1 MENINYPAQIVM
13 FIAFAVMIG
22 SFWCKKR
29 ENILKL
35 QFIAN
40 TLFAVQYLLLSAYT
54 ATALSV
60 ISIVRAFVFAKK
72 NECKNDEK
80 KSNQIIK
87 WNSMWILITFVLAY
101 IISSLVSWDGVV
113 SSMALAATLVYTFA
127 MWADKPQYIR
137 VGSNIASIFWIT
149 HNYMVGGYIGCV
161 TETILFVSNT
171 VAIITNIVKDRR
183 KNVNYEVEIEK
194 K

>member
-1 MENINYPAQIVM
+1 MKDINYPAQIVM
-13 FIAFAVMIG
+13 FIAFAVMIS

-29 ENILKL
+29 ESILKL

-72 NECKNDEK
+72 NEYKDDEK
-80 KSNQIIK
+80 KSKQIIK
-87 WNSMWILITFVLAY
+87 WNSKWILIIFVLAY
-101 IISSLVSWDGVV
+101 IISSLVSWDGVK
-113 SSMALAATLVYTFA
+113 SLMALAATLVYTFA

-137 VGSNIASIFWIT
+137 IGSNIASVFWVN
-149 HNYMVGGYIGCV
+149 HNYMVRGYVGCI
-161 TETILFVSNT
+161 TEAILFTSNT
-171 VAIITNIVKDRR
+171 VAIITTIIKEKKR
-183 KNVNYEVEIEK
+183 NVNIYINI
-194 K
+194 